1 LLKEGQTM
9 IETYL
14 QLAPAITAVEITAA
28 AAMLASWVWPGGQSR
43 QKC

>member
-1 LLKEGQTM
+1 M

-28 AAMLASWVWPGGQSR
+28 AAMLYSWVWPDGLLR
-43 QKC
+43 RKC